1 MRNGKIIGQMLYQKY
16 IIHPMLAKSIP
27 LNQVQQVVV
36 TENNAGQRVDNFL
49 FALLRGVPKS
59 KLYRIIRKGELRVN
73 KKRVDVS
80 YRLGE
85 GDTVRIPP
93 MRYDEKQEPVKCA
106 SQRTLKN
113 IEESVLYEDDHLL
126 IVNKP
131 SGIAVHGGSG
141 VSWGLI
147 EALRQLRPY
156 APFLELVHR
165 LDRDTSGCVM
175 IAKKRSMLVH
185 LHDCL
190 KKGTIQKQYFALVV
204 NQWRGG
210 KLVDAPLHKYVLP
223 SGERMVKVD
232 SSGKIAQT
240 AVKILE
246 SYPQATLL
254 QVSPLTGR
262 THQIRVHCTF
272 MGHPIYGDPKYGD
285 AQKNLQAKG
294 MGFERLFLHAHQ
306 LVIDMPNKAERLTVT
321 CPMPADCQQ
330 FLDKLKLI

>member
-1 MRNGKIIGQMLYQKY
+1 
-16 IIHPMLAKSIP
+16 MLAKSMP

-36 TENNAGQRVDNFL
+36 TDNHAGQRVDNFL
-49 FALLRGVPKS
+49 FSLLRGVPKS

-80 YRLGE
+80 YRLVD

-93 MRYDEKQEPVKCA
+93 LRYEEKQEPAHAAGAK
-106 SQRTLKN
+106 TLKN
-113 IEESVLYEDDHLL
+113 IEDSIIYEDDLLL

-175 IAKKRSMLVH
+175 IAKKRAMLLH
-185 LHDCL
+185 LHECL
-190 KKGTIQKQYFALVV
+190 KTGNIQKQYYALVAGG
-204 NQWRGG
+204 WRGG
-210 KLVDAPLHKYVLP
+210 RLVEAPLHKYVLP
-223 SGERMVKVD
+223 GGERMVKA
-232 SSGKIAQT
+232 SPEGKFAQT
-240 AVKILE
+240 GVKILE

-254 QVSPLTGR
+254 QATPLTGR
-262 THQIRVHCTF
+262 THQIRVHCAF
-272 MGHPIYGDPKYGD
+272 MGHPIYGDQKYGD
-285 AQKNLQAKG
+285 SEKNRQAKA
-294 MGFERLFLHAHQ
+294 MGFTRLFLHAHQ
-306 LVIDMPNKAERLTVT
+306 LVIELPNKKEALTVN
-321 CPMPADCQQ
+321 CPMPKECQQ
-330 FLDKLKLI
+330 FLAKLK

>member
-1 MRNGKIIGQMLYQKY
+1 
-16 IIHPMLAKSIP
+16 MLAKSMSH
-27 LNQVQQVVV
+27 NQVQQVVV

-49 FALLRGVPKS
+49 FSLLRGVPKS

-80 YRLGE
+80 YRLID

-93 MRYDEKQEPVKCA
+93 LRYDDKPEPVIA
-106 SQRTLKN
+106 PGQRTLKN
-113 IEESVLYEDDHLL
+113 IEESVVYEDDHLL

-147 EALRQLRPY
+147 EALRKLRPY

-165 LDRDTSGCVM
+165 LDRDTSGLVM

-185 LHDCL
+185 LHECL
-190 KKGTIQKQYFALVV
+190 KAGKIKKQYFALVIGA
-204 NQWRGG
+204 WRGG
-210 KLVDAPLHKYVLP
+210 KLIEAPLHKYVLP

-232 SSGKIAQT
+232 DSGKFAKT
-240 AVKILE
+240 GVKILE
-246 SYPQATLL
+246 SYQDATLL

-262 THQIRVHCTF
+262 THQLRVHCTY
-272 MGHPIYGDPKYGD
+272 MGHPIFGDPKYGD
-285 AQKNLQAKG
+285 AEKNNRAKV
-294 MGFERLFLHAHQ
+294 MGFGRLFLHAHQ
-306 LVIDMPNKAERLTVT
+306 LVIELPNKAEPLTVT
-321 CPMPADCQQ
+321 CDMPAECQQ
-330 FLDKLKLI
+330 FLSKLKSIT